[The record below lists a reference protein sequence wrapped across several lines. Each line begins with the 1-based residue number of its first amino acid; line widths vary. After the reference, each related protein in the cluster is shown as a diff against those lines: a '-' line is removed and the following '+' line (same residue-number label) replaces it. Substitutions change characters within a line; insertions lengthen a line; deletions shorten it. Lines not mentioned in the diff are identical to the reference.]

1 MRKLLSFLMISCLG
15 ILFFACGGNEGNR
28 SNSQDKAADS
38 QQEVTKEAPKEAT
51 NALEEIKKRGEIKI
65 GVFSDKPPFGF
76 VDKNGQNNGF
86 DVALSRQIAK
96 DLLGDESKVKFE
108 LVEAAS
114 RVEFLKSGKV
124 DVIMANFTKTPQ
136 REEVV
141 DFATPYMKVA
151 LGVVSPNGQ
160 IQSIED
166 LKGKKLIVNK
176 GTTADFYFTQ
186 NHADIELVKY
196 DQNTEAFLALKD
208 GRGDA
213 LAHDNLLVFAWAK
226 ENPDFAVGIS
236 KLGEEDV
243 IAPAVKK
250 GEKELLEWLNAE
262 IQTLNSEGFT
272 KEVYEQI
279 LAPIYGEEQLSSILI
294 Q

>member
-1 MRKLLSFLMISCLG
+1 MKKTI
-15 ILFFACGGNEGNR
+15 ILFFGLILGFCLVGCGNQSKG
-28 SNSQDKAADS
+28 D
-38 QQEVTKEAPKEAT
+38 
-51 NALEEIKKRGEIKI
+51 NALEMLRKKDVITI

-76 VDKNGQNNGF
+76 INKEGQNDGF
-86 DVALSRQIAK
+86 DVLISKQIAK
-96 DLLGDESKVKFE
+96 DLLGDSSKVKFE

-124 DVIMANFTKTPQ
+124 DIIMANFTKTKE

-141 DFATPYMKVA
+141 NFATPYMKVA
-151 LGVVSPNGQ
+151 LGVVSLGGN
-160 IQSIED
+160 IASIED

-176 GTTADFYFTQ
+176 GTTADFYFSK
-186 NHADIELVKY
+186 NHPEIELLKF

-208 GRGDA
+208 ARGDA

-226 ENPDFAVGIS
+226 ENPEFAVGIE

-250 GEKELLEWLNAE
+250 EDKELLEWLNKE
-262 IQTLNSEGFT
+262 IETLNTNGFM
-272 KEVYEQI
+272 KESYEKT
-279 LAPIYGEEQLSSILI
+279 LALIYGADKIDSVLFVK
-294 Q
+294 